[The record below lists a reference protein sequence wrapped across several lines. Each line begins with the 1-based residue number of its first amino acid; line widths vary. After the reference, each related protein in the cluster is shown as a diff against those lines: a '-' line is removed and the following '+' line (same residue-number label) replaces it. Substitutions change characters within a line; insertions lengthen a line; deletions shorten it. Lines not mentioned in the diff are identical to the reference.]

1 MESGLHCV
9 RPGESAVVTKIEV
22 DRALEA
28 RLRDFGMVPGTAVKC
43 CYRSPGG
50 QVTALALRGCVLA
63 LRTRDLQRIRVR
75 W

>member
-9 RPGESAVVTKIEV
+9 CPGECAVVTEIAVGK
-22 DRALEA
+22 ALGA
-28 RLRDFGMVPGTAVKC
+28 RLRDFGLVPGTAVRC
-43 CYRSPGG
+43 CYRSPDGR
-50 QVTALALRGCVLA
+50 VTALALRGSVLA